1 MSIKTLGKS
10 FACLFV
16 LLGLVSCDNSKLPV
30 SIGAS
35 IDDVYQVFD
44 KKNIISF
51 DNQLLIS
58 EKDKNYIAVVDDSNK
73 VKDIKGYPIVE
84 FDKVNI
90 LNLNKY
96 SSLEKI
102 VKTIGTPSFLGL
114 EEPLSLD
121 YTKDDEFCVYRLFLT
136 QHDNLYVSTEVQTL
150 SKANGDIWLDES
162 KKNLPDEE
170 DTKKIVKDMSLYD
183 VVSYLGKPQREVGA
197 GIWIYEFDLS
207 DGKVFSASFSP
218 DKEKENEFYQEHPDA
233 PQQIRFLRVTGFEL
247 KD

>member
-1 MSIKTLGKS
+1 M
-10 FACLFV
+10 
-16 LLGLVSCDNSKLPV
+16 
-30 SIGAS
+30 
-35 IDDVYQVFD
+35 
-44 KKNIISF
+44 
-51 DNQLLIS
+51 
-58 EKDKNYIAVVDDSNK
+58 
-73 VKDIKGYPIVE
+73 KDIKGYPIVE

-102 VKTIGTPSFLGL
+102 VKTIGMPSFLGL

-183 VVSYLGKPQREVGA
+183 VVSYLGKP
-197 GIWIYEFDLS
+197 
-207 DGKVFSASFSP
+207 
-218 DKEKENEFYQEHPDA
+218 
-233 PQQIRFLRVTGFEL
+233 
-247 KD
+247 

>member
-30 SIGAS
+30 SIGAT

-51 DNQLLIS
+51 DEQLLIS
-58 EKDKNYIAVVDDSNK
+58 GKDKNYIAVVDDSNK

-102 VKTIGTPSFLGL
+102 VKTIGTPTFLGL

-121 YTKDDEFCVYRLFLT
+121 YTKDDDYCVYRLFLT

-183 VVSYLGKPQREVGA
+183 VVSYLGKPQREVGV

-207 DGKVFSASFSP
+207 DGKIFSASFSP
-218 DKEKENEFYQEHPDA
+218 DKEKENEFYQEHPDV

>member
-1 MSIKTLGKS
+1 MSVKTLRKS
-10 FACLFV
+10 FVCLVV

-44 KKNIISF
+44 KKNVISF
-51 DNQLLIS
+51 DNQLLITG
-58 EKDKNYIAVVDDSNK
+58 ENKNYIAAVDDSNK
-73 VKDIKGYPIVE
+73 VKDIKDYPIIE
-84 FDKVNI
+84 FDKDKI

-96 SSLEKI
+96 TSLEKI
-102 VKTIGTPSFLGL
+102 VKTIGMPTFLGL

-121 YTKDDEFCVYRLFLT
+121 YTKDDDYCVYRLFLI
-136 QHDNLYVSTEVQTL
+136 QHDNLYVSRDIQTL
-150 SKANGDIWLDES
+150 SKTNGDIWLDES

-183 VVSYLGKPQREVGA
+183 VVSYLGKPQRDVGSS
-197 GIWIYEFDLS
+197 IWIYEFDLS
-207 DGKVFSASFSP
+207 DGKVFSVSFSP
-218 DKEKENEFYQEHPDA
+218 DKEKENEFFKEYPDA
-233 PQQIRFLRVTGFEL
+233 PQQIRFLRVTSFEL